1 MLNGHKSFFIGL
13 FLFPFFQSN
22 LLAQSNASAVFDG
35 IIYSPDVTYSAG
47 SAVILS
53 SSDTEVYTAKESVKG
68 ISPPNSDYWQTS
80 AETASELQESES
92 FKSAL
97 GDLENILNDPEF
109 NASKL
114 ASAVGDLTTPTTS
127 TQNAKIVRLSVRG
140 HIGTAD
146 DERFMAFSVLGSTEV
161 LVRAIGPTLGDLDS
175 GLAPYSLLDPSLV
188 LINSADDKDM
198 DGFGNDDYSTSS
210 NANQISQLSQTIY
223 PPIPIKSTESAS
235 INTFSTGTYYAN
247 VRDKQ
252 FSSSFGSRIGWV
264 AVDMTD
270 SSASGGFTGV
280 SCRGIVKPADGAMFA
295 AFEIVGDASE
305 KRKIFI
311 RGRGASL
318 ASFGV
323 SSTLSNIMLSLY
335 QFDTVGDTTT
345 FLQDNKTYT
354 SQSNSAEIKQN
365 SIDYFPELKI
375 SLDDSDPGMIVELS
389 PGYYTVD
396 IESED
401 GNSGNAWLGVDD
413 ITE

>member
-1 MLNGHKSFFIGL
+1 MIKISSRIFFAVLFVGLINTSFANEELDALLGGL
-13 FLFPFFQSN
+13 VYDPN
-22 LLAQSNASAVFDG
+22 K
-35 IIYSPDVTYSAG
+35 TYAAG
-47 SAVILS
+47 SAVMIS
-53 SSDTEVYTAKESVKG
+53 VSDGEIYTSKIEVPAAADGSNG
-68 ISPPNSDYWQTS
+68 PNGANADTYWGDSTTTTNQFS
-80 AETASELQESES
+80 ADNPT
-92 FKSAL
+92 F
-97 GDLENILNDPEF
+97 LNDLPTDINTTEL
-109 NASKL
+109 SKQ
-114 ASAVGDLTTPTTS
+114 VGSLTNPAT

-161 LVRAIGPTLGDLDS
+161 LVRGIGPTLGDLDS
-175 GLAPYSLLDPSLV
+175 GLAPYSLIDPSLV

-198 DGFGNDDYSTSS
+198 DGFGNDDYTTSS
-210 NANQISQLSQTIY
+210 NADEISQLSQTIY

-295 AFEIVGDASE
+295 AFEIVGNASE

-323 SSTLSNIMLSLY
+323 SNTLSNIMLSLY
-335 QFDTVGDTTT
+335 QFDTVNDTTT

-375 SLDDSDPGMIVELS
+375 SLDDSDPGMIIELS

-401 GNSGNAWLGVDD
+401 GSSGNAWLGVDD
-413 ITE
+413 ITD